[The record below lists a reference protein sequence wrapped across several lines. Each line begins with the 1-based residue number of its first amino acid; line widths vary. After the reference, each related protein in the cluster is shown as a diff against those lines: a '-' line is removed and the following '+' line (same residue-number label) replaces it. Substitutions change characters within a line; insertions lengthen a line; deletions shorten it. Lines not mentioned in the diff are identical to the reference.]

1 MPEQTLPEVDFGGAT
16 HPGTSRAINEDQWLA
31 SPPLFAVADGMGGH
45 QAGDVASAIVVERLR
60 ELAEAGDVGVAA
72 VEACLARCHADI
84 ASAIDHP
91 ELTPGSTVVI
101 AALVAEQGAAYWQI
115 ASLGDSR
122 VYALRQG
129 RLEQWSKD
137 HSRVQELIDAGSL
150 AKSAARQHPE
160 RHVITRALG
169 AVPDAIADFALIPVE
184 ELDVVLLCSDGVT
197 SELDD
202 SAIERH
208 LAEPQPAEALA
219 LRIVEA
225 AVAAGGRDNATALVV
240 KLQRD
245 DSRALDAMSDTLPG
259 RPM

>member
-1 MPEQTLPEVDFGGAT
+1 M
-16 HPGTSRAINEDQWLA
+16 
-31 SPPLFAVADGMGGH
+31 
-45 QAGDVASAIVVERLR
+45 
-60 ELAEAGDVGVAA
+60 
-72 VEACLARCHADI
+72 
-84 ASAIDHP
+84 
-91 ELTPGSTVVI
+91 
-101 AALVAEQGAAYWQI
+101 
-115 ASLGDSR
+115 
-122 VYALRQG
+122 
-129 RLEQWSKD
+129 
-137 HSRVQELIDAGSL
+137 
-150 AKSAARQHPE
+150 
-160 RHVITRALG
+160 
-169 AVPDAIADFALIPVE
+169 PDAIADFALIPVE